1 MKITTRKYTTDKLGN
16 VIKISDSVFGDCDYE
31 YDYRGFLTKE
41 TGITYQY
48 DDNGNILKV
57 GNKTFEYDSTI
68 KDRLIKANGQ
78 TLSYHP
84 TGNLSI
90 WKNWTYQFEG
100 KYLKQINHNIFYEY
114 DMLGL
119 RISKTM
125 NNQKTTYLYDGNLLL
140 TEITPTY
147 RNDFLYDENGILYGF
162 IHDYSTK
169 YFYVRDVFQNIL
181 GIVDENGNLVVKYA
195 YTAYGTLKSI
205 SGSLATT
212 IGQYNPFRFKGYYY
226 DQESELFYCN
236 GRYYS
241 SELCRF
247 IQPADVSSLNLS
259 SINGLNLYSYA
270 NNNPIGIAYSSSS
283 VGGSSSGGMKSFTG
297 GINSDFPNSMV
308 SSNER
313 IYLPAMPWLAENAT
327 TIYGVLSSISTGIP
341 ILSFYYK
348 YASIIN
354 DEFRLYG
361 ISKWKTSQQLSN
373 VNIKMGAL
381 DKALIGI
388 NVLMDMYDS
397 YQHGVSNE
405 GIILGGIFTATS
417 SAGMF
422 YLNKG
427 IMWASTTI
435 GTAICPGIGTAIG
448 FTVGLVGSIFVD
460 IFLGARLADWI
471 DENIK

>member
-1 MKITTRKYTTDKLGN
+1 MKITTRKYITDKLGN

-57 GNKTFEYDSTI
+57 GNKTFEYDSAI

-84 TGNLSI
+84 TGNLST

-119 RISKTM
+119 RISKTI

-247 IQPADVSSLNLS
+247 IQPADVSSLNL
-259 SINGLNLYSYA
+259 YSNNEMNIFSYGK
-270 NNNPIGIAYSSSS
+270 NNPVTYFYSSFESYIMLFGKGHQGNMRSS
-283 VGGSSSGGMKSFTG
+283 KYVYWTTEELLARLKELSKKGHLTAEEKKEKKEIETELKARGERNRAKRQGYTHSHFSLLPATSTFSYIPSIGGFYSNFESIPNFNSNVDEETLVITGGSLVVAGLITYVITNDATG
-297 GINSDFPNSMV
+297 F
-308 SSNER
+308 
-313 IYLPAMPWLAENAT
+313 
-327 TIYGVLSSISTGIP
+327 GVADDWALLVLIP
-341 ILSFYYK
+341 LFIL
-348 YASIIN
+348 
-354 DEFRLYG
+354 L
-361 ISKWKTSQQLSN
+361 
-373 VNIKMGAL
+373 
-381 DKALIGI
+381 
-388 NVLMDMYDS
+388 
-397 YQHGVSNE
+397 E
-405 GIILGGIFTATS
+405 GES
-417 SAGMF
+417 
-422 YLNKG
+422 
-427 IMWASTTI
+427 
-435 GTAICPGIGTAIG
+435 
-448 FTVGLVGSIFVD
+448 
-460 IFLGARLADWI
+460 
-471 DENIK
+471 